1 MSKKFIY
8 IGLVFSSFLISCKKD
23 VVTPP
28 HLNNNDTIQEILYS
42 TDPDYVLSNKNAQE
56 LIEHFE
62 NEQVALETKLSKATK
77 KEAEALYVDY
87 YKRLTT
93 IVDSLNIAEANTLLG
108 YHKYGSSDKP
118 DSIRR
123 KETTYD
129 KVNLYFR

>member
-87 YKRLTT
+87 YKRLTRSEEHT
-93 IVDSLNIAEANTLLG
+93 SELQSRPQLVC
-108 YHKYGSSDKP
+108 
-118 DSIRR
+118 
-123 KETTYD
+123 
-129 KVNLYFR
+129 